1 MAINTRAYDWEKNNF
16 GTTEFDDLGGWA
28 FTELGNQYFNSFV
41 TDNFSSVT
49 VSASPTLSAITVGSA
64 SYTDQS
70 VSAPTY
76 TEVEIV
82 SENF

>member
-1 MAINTRAYDWEKNNF
+1 MIGKRITS
-16 GTTEFDDLGGWA
+16 GQLS
-28 FTELGNQYFNSFV
+28 LM
-41 TDNFSSVT
+41 
-49 VSASPTLSAITVGSA
+49 SPTLSAITVGSA

-76 TEVEIV
+76 TEVEII